1 MDGVPQRT
9 VLGPVLFII
18 SVDGLDEDTEYT
30 LSKFAADIK
39 LGGSI
44 DLAIVWTA
52 LQRDSGQNG

>member
-18 SVDGLDEDTEYT
+18 SVDGLDEDIEYT
-30 LSKFAADIK
+30 RSKFAADIK